1 MAAGNVTVVGEM
13 DMMPARIVDLKM
25 QHVTFV
31 RKEAIFKQHAT
42 IDQ

>member
-1 MAAGNVTVVGEM
+1 VAAGNVTVVGEVDIM
-13 DMMPARIVDLKM
+13 QRTVDLKM
-25 QHVTFV
+25 QYVTFV